1 MGLWLAPSPLVLA
14 SSSTVRRALL
24 EAAGVP
30 VEVRPATIDERAI
43 EAAAPDKDPIAV
55 AALLAREKAL
65 RVAAEMPGRLVVGA
79 DQVLTF
85 EGRRVD
91 KPVDRAAAR
100 AQLRAFAGRTH
111 ELHAGVAVARD
122 RALLFEHVDVARLTV
137 RALSE
142 SFLDRYLDA
151 AGAAVTVSV
160 GAYQIE
166 GIGIQLFDRLDG
178 DHFTVMGLPL
188 LPLLAYL
195 RAEGSLAA

>member
-14 SSSTVRRALL
+14 SGSTVRRALL
-24 EAAGVP
+24 EAAGIP
-30 VEVRPATIDERAI
+30 LEVRPASIDERAI
-43 EAAAPDKDPIAV
+43 EAGSPDKDPVAI

-65 RVAAEMPGRLVVGA
+65 RVAADMPGRLVVGA

-85 EGRRVD
+85 EGRRLD

-100 AQLRAFAGRTH
+100 AQLQAFAGRPH
-111 ELHAGVAVARD
+111 ELHAAVAVARD
-122 RALLFEHVDVARLTV
+122 RALLFEHADVARLTV
-137 RALSE
+137 RPLSE

>member
-1 MGLWLAPSPLVLA
+1 MGLWLAPPPLVLA

-30 VEVRPATIDERAI
+30 LEVRPATIDERAI
-43 EAAAPDKDPIAV
+43 EAAAPNKDPVAV

-65 RVAAEMPGRLVVGA
+65 RVAADMPGRLVVGA

-178 DHFTVMGLPL
+178 NHFTVMGLPL